1 MKRFFAVCLVVWMA
15 VFLIPLIGVSK
26 NKSDIPTLP
35 IPSEGIF
42 AGGETDSEV
51 MVTLSRGGE
60 VETLPLSEYL
70 EGVVAAEMPALFPE
84 EALKAQAVAART
96 YTMKKLISAADKSHN
111 GAALC
116 DNPSHCK
123 AYKPVS
129 TVAASWSG
137 KSEEYTAK
145 IRRAVSETD
154 GEILLYNGEP
164 ISAVF
169 HSTSSGVTESAKDV
183 WGGDAPYLVSV
194 KSEGE
199 EASPHFEEEKE
210 FTPDEFKKI
219 FSEKYTQAVFDVNP
233 ENWVTN
239 ISRSDA
245 GGIKTISVGGVSVKG
260 SEVRSLFGLNST
272 NFTLLYDNGKMKFK
286 TRGYG
291 HGVGMSQYGARAMAL
306 SGKSYEEIL
315 KSYYTGVELGKI
327 NQKTSSQIG
336 KDMVQ

>member
-1 MKRFFAVCLVVWMA
+1 MKRFLAVCFAVWLS
-15 VFLIPLIGVSK
+15 VFFIPFIGVSK
-26 NKSDIPTLP
+26 AENDVPPLP
-35 IPSEGIF
+35 IPSEGI
-42 AGGETDSEV
+42 GGGSETDSSV
-51 MVTLSRGGE
+51 TVTLSRGGE
-60 VETLPLSEYL
+60 VETLSLKDYL

-96 YTMKKLISAADKSHN
+96 YTMKKLVSPAAKEHN

-129 TVAASWSG
+129 AVAAGWSD

-145 IRRAVSETD
+145 IRRSVSETD
-154 GEILLYNGEP
+154 GEILLYEGEP

-169 HSTSSGVTESAKDV
+169 HSTSAGVTENAKDV

-194 KSEGE
+194 VSEGE
-199 EASPHFEEEKE
+199 QDSPHYEEEKE
-210 FTPDEFKKI
+210 FAPDEFKRI
-219 FSEKYTQAVFDVNP
+219 FGEKYPQASFDKNP

-245 GGIKTISVGGVSVKG
+245 GGIKTLSVGGVSVKG
-260 SEVRSLFGLNST
+260 SEMRTIFGLNST
-272 NFTLLYDNGKMKFK
+272 NFTLLYDSGKMKFK

-306 SGKSYEEIL
+306 SGKDYEEIL

-327 NQKTSSQIG
+327 NQKASS
-336 KDMVQ
+336 

>member
-1 MKRFFAVCLVVWMA
+1 MKRFLAVCFAVWLS
-15 VFLIPLIGVSK
+15 VFLIPLIGVPK
-26 NKSDIPTLP
+26 KEKDIPPLP
-35 IPSEGIF
+35 IPSEGIGG
-42 AGGETDSEV
+42 GGETDSSV
-51 MVTLSRGGE
+51 MVTLNRGGE
-60 VETLPLSEYL
+60 IETLTLSDYL

-96 YTMKKLISAADKSHN
+96 YTMKKLISTADKSHN

-123 AYKPVS
+123 AYQPVS
-129 TVAASWSG
+129 VVAASWSD

-154 GEILLYNGEP
+154 GEILLYDGEP

-169 HSTSSGVTESAKDV
+169 HSTSSGVTENARDV

-199 EASPHFEEEKE
+199 EDSPHFEEEKE

-219 FSEKYTQAVFDVNP
+219 FAEKYTQAVFDVNP

-239 ISRSDA
+239 IARSDA
-245 GGIKTISVGGVSVKG
+245 GGIKTLSVGGVSVKG
-260 SEVRSLFGLNST
+260 SDMRALFGLKST
-272 NFTLLYDNGKMKFK
+272 NFTLLYDNGKMKFR

-291 HGVGMSQYGARAMAL
+291 HGVGMSQYGARSMAL
-306 SGKSYEEIL
+306 SGKNYEEIL

-327 NQKTSSQIG
+327 NQKASS
-336 KDMVQ
+336 

>member
-1 MKRFFAVCLVVWMA
+1 MKRFFAVCFGVWFA
-15 VFLIPLIGVSK
+15 VFFIPFVGVSK
-26 NKSDIPTLP
+26 KGNDIPPLP
-35 IPSEGIF
+35 IPSEGIGG
-42 AGGETDSEV
+42 GGETDSAV
-51 MVTLSRGGE
+51 TVTLYRDGK

-96 YTMKKLISAADKSHN
+96 YTMKKLVSTPDKSHN

-129 TVAASWSG
+129 TVAASWSD

-169 HSTSSGVTESAKDV
+169 HSTSSGVTENAKDV

-199 EASPHFEEEKE
+199 EESPHYEEEKE
-210 FTPDEFKKI
+210 FEPDEFRKI
-219 FSEKYTQAVFDVNP
+219 FLGKYTKAVFDVNP

-239 ISRSDA
+239 ISRSTA
-245 GGIKTISVGGVSVKG
+245 GGIKTLSVGGVSVKG
-260 SEVRSLFGLNST
+260 SEVRGLFGLNST

-291 HGVGMSQYGARAMAL
+291 HGVGMSQYGARAKAL
-306 SGKSYEEIL
+306 EGEKYEEIL

-327 NQKTSSQIG
+327 NQKVSS
-336 KDMVQ
+336 